1 MSVDSAGFPYVTTHE
16 VRFRDLD
23 AVGHVNNVVYATYC
37 EQCRVRYLEAELDE
51 RAADISVVVAHLEL
65 DYRQPIGGM
74 GTVSV
79 AMEPTS
85 VGESSFELAYELTF
99 EGEVVAT
106 GSSVQVVVDP
116 ETGESRPLPDRGVEA
131 LDAGG

>member
-1 MSVDSAGFPYVTTHE
+1 MSLDDGGFPYVTNHS

-37 EQCRVRYLEAELDE
+37 EQCRVQYLETEFDE
-51 RAADISVVVAHLEL
+51 QAVDISVVVAHLEL
-65 DYRQPIGGM
+65 DYRKPIDGM

-79 AMEPTS
+79 AMEPTG
-85 VGESSFELAYELTF
+85 VGDSSFELQYELSV
-99 EGEVVAT
+99 EDEVVAT

-116 ETGESRPLPDRGVEA
+116 DTGESRPLPDRWRDALEA
-131 LDAGG
+131 GS

>member
-1 MSVDSAGFPYVTTHE
+1 MSNDPIAFPYETEHE

-37 EQCRVRYLEAELDE
+37 EQCRVRFLEAVLGE
-51 RAADISVVVAHLEL
+51 RAADLGVVVAHLEL
-65 DYRQPIGGM
+65 DYRTPIEGT
-74 GTVSV
+74 GTVAV
-79 AMEPTS
+79 AMEPGD
-85 VGESSFELAYELTF
+85 VGDSSFELTYELTY

-116 ETGESRPLPDRGVEA
+116 ETGASAPLPDRWRAV
-131 LDAGG
+131 LDAEA